1 MTGILFAGLLL
12 GWLLFGGNNA
22 QKDVHNHKAE
32 QAKETI
38 WTCAMHPQIRMHE
51 SGKCPIC
58 GMELIP
64 LESNDSAADP
74 NALQMT
80 ENAMKLANIQTMIV
94 GSKEANKEIKLNGK
108 VQIDERKLYT
118 QSTHIPGRIEKLN
131 INFTGEKV
139 TRGQTLAMVYSPE
152 LVTAQEELL
161 QAYSLKNTQPELFDA
176 AKQKL
181 RNWKIGDNTI
191 NKIIS
196 SGKTIQQF
204 PIIADVSGVI
214 TSKKVDLGDYVNRG
228 MPMYEI
234 ADLSSLWVLFDVYES
249 EIPWVKVGNNV
260 SYTVQSLPGE
270 TFEGTIAFLDP
281 LINPQTRVATARVE
295 VKNIGNNLKPEM
307 FVSGIVKNNL
317 SKTATKEIVIPKSA
331 IMWTGER
338 SIVYVKS
345 NTSNKVNFTLRQVTL
360 GPSLGD
366 AYVIKE
372 GILTGE
378 EIVVNGTFTVDAASQ
393 LAGKPSMMS
402 PEGGK
407 VMTGHEGMDM
417 SSNSKQKG
425 IESKINTSK
434 DNTEIKNDEN
444 ISKIENRTSVSS
456 AFQNQLKQVFNQYIL
471 LKNALANDDAKLAQN
486 SAEGLLKSL
495 SKVDMKLLTNQ
506 EAHNQWMTIS
516 KDITASTTSISETS
530 DIEMQRN
537 YFQKLSASIIKAVK
551 LFGINQ
557 KVYEQFCPMVNN
569 NKGAFWLSEEEQIK
583 NPYFGSKMLKCGNT
597 ESIIE

>member
-204 PIIADVSGVI
+204 PIIADVSGVL
-214 TSKKVDLGDYVNRG
+214 TS
-228 MPMYEI
+228 
-234 ADLSSLWVLFDVYES
+234 
-249 EIPWVKVGNNV
+249 
-260 SYTVQSLPGE
+260 
-270 TFEGTIAFLDP
+270 
-281 LINPQTRVATARVE
+281 
-295 VKNIGNNLKPEM
+295 
-307 FVSGIVKNNL
+307 
-317 SKTATKEIVIPKSA
+317 
-331 IMWTGER
+331 
-338 SIVYVKS
+338 
-345 NTSNKVNFTLRQVTL
+345 
-360 GPSLGD
+360 
-366 AYVIKE
+366 
-372 GILTGE
+372 
-378 EIVVNGTFTVDAASQ
+378 
-393 LAGKPSMMS
+393 
-402 PEGGK
+402 
-407 VMTGHEGMDM
+407 
-417 SSNSKQKG
+417 
-425 IESKINTSK
+425 
-434 DNTEIKNDEN
+434 
-444 ISKIENRTSVSS
+444 
-456 AFQNQLKQVFNQYIL
+456 
-471 LKNALANDDAKLAQN
+471 
-486 SAEGLLKSL
+486 
-495 SKVDMKLLTNQ
+495 
-506 EAHNQWMTIS
+506 
-516 KDITASTTSISETS
+516 
-530 DIEMQRN
+530 
-537 YFQKLSASIIKAVK
+537 
-551 LFGINQ
+551 
-557 KVYEQFCPMVNN
+557 
-569 NKGAFWLSEEEQIK
+569 
-583 NPYFGSKMLKCGNT
+583 
-597 ESIIE
+597 